1 MKLIDVDNFL
11 KQYSDQVC
19 GDTIDAIDLRLAL
32 LREPIVD
39 AIPVVRC
46 KDCKFYEP
54 SPAGEEFGWCNYFDS
69 RIANSHYCS
78 YGERKENETN

>member
-46 KDCKFYEP
+46 KDCKYYKPGLLIECEK
-54 SPAGEEFGWCNYFDS
+54 AHNTMQGFDWFC
-69 RIANSHYCS
+69 AD
-78 YGERKENETN
+78 GERKG